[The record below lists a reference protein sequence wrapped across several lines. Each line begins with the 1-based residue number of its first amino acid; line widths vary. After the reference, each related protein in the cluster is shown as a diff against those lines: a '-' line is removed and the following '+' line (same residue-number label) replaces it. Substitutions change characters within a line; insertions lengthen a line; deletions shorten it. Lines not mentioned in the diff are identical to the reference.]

1 MPNDDVRYV
10 PRARALTE
18 SSYASAST
26 ATPPKLLDTDLD
38 FGKSNLDG
46 FGDMFESCYGKRRS
60 RVLQE
65 EGSGM
70 VSAPGILTN
79 VVP

>member
-1 MPNDDVRYV
+1 MPNEDVHYV

-38 FGKSNLDG
+38 FGNSNLDG
-46 FGDMFESCYGKRRS
+46 FGDMFESYGKRRS

-65 EGSGM
+65 ESSRM
-70 VSAPGILTN
+70 VSAPEILTY